1 MPVALLQKDMRVY
14 DMNVQVYVRPL
25 RITVMRG
32 CTSFMFTNVGDVIA
46 RVNGMV
52 IFPSLT
58 PLTSLGDSRTIGAHE
73 LDTYSGNIDLLFEVP
88 TAGINPRVEIVQV
101 YYITSD

>member
-1 MPVALLQKDMRVY
+1 MPVVLLQKDMRVY
-14 DMNVQVYVRPL
+14 NMDVQFYTRAQ
-25 RITVMRG
+25 RITVQRG

-58 PLTSLGDSRTIGAHE
+58 PATSLGDSRTISAHV
-73 LDTYSGNIDLLFEVP
+73 LDTYSGNIDLLFVAP
-88 TAGINPRVEIVQV
+88 TAGVNPRVEIVQIFYV
-101 YYITSD
+101 TSD